1 MKSFILTPEELERL
15 GKEYVNMRI
24 EEDCNQVLIME
35 YP

>member
-15 GKEYVNMRI
+15 GKDYVNKRI
-24 EEDCNQVLIME
+24 EEDSNQILIME